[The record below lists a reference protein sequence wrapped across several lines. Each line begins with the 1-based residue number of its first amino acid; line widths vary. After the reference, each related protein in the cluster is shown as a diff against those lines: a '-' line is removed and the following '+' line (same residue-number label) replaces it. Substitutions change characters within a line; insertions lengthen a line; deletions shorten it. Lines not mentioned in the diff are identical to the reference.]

1 MVGQFLALW
10 RTKTLERGGVTR
22 APSQR
27 KVFRTFFVHV
37 VRYQFETWHIHLVG
51 GVTGQ
56 VRVSFESGHF
66 DLLYCQK

>member
-1 MVGQFLALW
+1 MVGQILALW
-10 RTKTLERGGVTR
+10 RTKHLKGGVTR

-51 GVTGQ
+51 GVTRQ
-56 VRVSFESGHF
+56 V
-66 DLLYCQK
+66 